1 MQQDLTLITP
11 IAGGWEVLAVEL
23 RNRGD
28 QLQAGWDND
37 APAALDAVT
46 QLHFLSLF
54 VIEPQGE
61 NPALLVLEASFDGS
75 RDAFLDRLVQT
86 NAALLQAVYAS
97 CVGYPAGTTDEQLR
111 AYLGKKKHCNQ
122 LFFVGCPGLTT
133 GRIAEDREIAE
144 EVAGVIRA
152 LNPPIGRRAQIV
164 REVWKGCREAT
175 GRAFS
180 APRNGRSGCAS
191 RSSS

>member
-11 IAGGWEVLAVEL
+11 IAGGWEALAAEL

-61 NPALLVLEASFDGS
+61 NPALLVLEASSNCS
-75 RDAFLDRLVQT
+75 RDAFLDRLVEA

-97 CVGYPAGTTDEQLR
+97 CVGHPAG
-111 AYLGKKKHCNQ
+111 A
-122 LFFVGCPGLTT
+122 PG
-133 GRIAEDREIAE
+133 D
-144 EVAGVIRA
+144 
-152 LNPPIGRRAQIV
+152 Q
-164 REVWKGCREAT
+164 
-175 GRAFS
+175 
-180 APRNGRSGCAS
+180 
-191 RSSS
+191 